1 MGGSDDLSG
10 LAPARLDGQNTASS
24 GSGTFAR
31 NPQGAGRRARRIV
44 HLPVLMG
51 TISLGSVFGIWW
63 IVSLFVGSLTLPSP
77 YAAIDGLISTATAG
91 ALLPALWLSLR
102 EMYMG
107 LAIGVGAGVL
117 IGLLIGAFA
126 SVDQVMLP
134 YINVLNSIPGVI
146 LIPIL
151 IIWLG
156 LGSMTRVIFVVL
168 ITIWPMVINVRAGVR
183 SSAVRYRDLAKV
195 FELSRLA
202 TIRKLMLPASTPYL
216 LAGLRIS
223 FGLAIIGM
231 IVGEMDVSFSGL
243 GFLLINFGSSLQTNR
258 LVGVVCLA
266 AFIGLA
272 QTGIVKLLESKF
284 LPWVKHT

>member
-1 MGGSDDLSG
+1 MSG
-10 LAPARLDGQNTASS
+10 LAPEGFDERDRSPS
-24 GSGTFAR
+24 GSGPLERSPGGVAR
-31 NPQGAGRRARRIV
+31 LARRVV
-44 HLPVLMG
+44 HLPILMG
-51 TISLGSVFGIWW
+51 TISIGSIFASWW

-77 YAAIDGLISTATAG
+77 YAAIEGLVSTATAG
-91 ALLPALWLSLR
+91 VLLPALWLSLR

-117 IGLLIGAFA
+117 IGLLIGAF
-126 SVDQVMLP
+126 SRVDQVMLP
-134 YINVLNSIPGVI
+134 YVNVLNSIPGVI

-156 LGSMTRVIFVVL
+156 LGAMTRVVFVVL

-183 SSAVRYRDLAKV
+183 NSAVRYRDLAKV
-195 FELSRLA
+195 FELSRTA

-231 IVGEMDVSFSGL
+231 IVGEMDISFNGL

-272 QTGIVKLLESKF
+272 QTGIVKLAETRF
-284 LPWVKHT
+284 LPWVRHT

>member
-1 MGGSDDLSG
+1 MSG
-10 LAPARLDGQNTASS
+10 LAPARFEERDPSSS
-24 GSGTFAR
+24 GSGPLERSPGGVAR
-31 NPQGAGRRARRIV
+31 LARRVV

-51 TISLGSVFGIWW
+51 TISIGSVFAIWW

-77 YAAIDGLISTATAG
+77 YAAIEGLVSTATAG
-91 ALLPALWLSLR
+91 VLLPALWLSVR

-117 IGLLIGAFA
+117 IGLLIGAF
-126 SVDQVMLP
+126 SRVDQVMLP
-134 YINVLNSIPGVI
+134 YVNVLNSIPGVI

-156 LGSMTRVIFVVL
+156 LGAMTRVVFVVL

-195 FELSRLA
+195 FELSRTA

-231 IVGEMDVSFSGL
+231 IVGEMDISFNGL

-272 QTGIVKLLESKF
+272 QTGIVKLAETRF
-284 LPWVKHT
+284 LPWVRHT

>member
-1 MGGSDDLSG
+1 
-10 LAPARLDGQNTASS
+10 
-24 GSGTFAR
+24 
-31 NPQGAGRRARRIV
+31 
-44 HLPVLMG
+44 MG